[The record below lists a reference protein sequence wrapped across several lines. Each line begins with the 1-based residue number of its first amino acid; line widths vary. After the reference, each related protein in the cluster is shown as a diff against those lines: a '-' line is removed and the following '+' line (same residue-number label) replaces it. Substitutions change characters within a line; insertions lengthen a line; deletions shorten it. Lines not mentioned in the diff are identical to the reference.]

1 MHRCWCSSLA
11 GQSSI
16 GQQQQVG
23 LGALGL
29 LGQQQIQGQGLQIGT
44 GLQSGQQGLQ
54 LGTAFQGKGVWLGEN
69 SHRMLPTSNR
79 WLLQ

>member
-1 MHRCWCSSLA
+1 MHRCWCSSPA

-16 GQQQQVG
+16 GQQQLVG
-23 LGALGL
+23 GALGL

-44 GLQSGQQGLQ
+44 GLQSGQQGFQ
-54 LGTAFQGKGVWLGEN
+54 LGTAFQGKDVWLSDN
-69 SHRMLPTSNR
+69 SPRMLPTSSR